1 MKTTADTEIGAGLLE
16 SDDVKTRTS
25 QRRLRLWLAACS
37 EARLL
42 IPWAAVGIVD
52 GVMRLKLLDGKDL
65 LTHVAVL
72 LAAFVGMVSATFIH
86 PGSKKARAD
95 MTPVVSSMPRLKI
108 TTIFGWLAVLFMAA
122 GLLSG
127 ALAGG
132 GPVFTSQNY
141 PAAYLAQTALHLGW
155 LWWSAVAGLVFVVA
169 ATVAQPSSFH
179 LGTGSKICI
188 LAVEVCVLLLFF
200 WLENTL
206 AVAGM
211 MLLHLVVANALLSND
226 VWQSDELDPLYDK
239 EWSEQHVDHD

>member
-1 MKTTADTEIGAGLLE
+1 MNDDRIAAPQETEDTQLKTSLRR
-16 SDDVKTRTS
+16 TR
-25 QRRLRLWLAACS
+25 RWIAACS
-37 EARLL
+37 DARLW
-42 IPWAAVGIVD
+42 IAWAAVGIVD

-65 LTHVAVL
+65 LTDVAIL
-72 LAAFVGMVSATFIH
+72 LAAFVGMVSARFIH
-86 PGSKKARAD
+86 RGSKKARAD

-108 TTIFGWLAVLFMAA
+108 TTVFGWLAVLFMAA

-141 PAAYLAQTALHLGW
+141 SAAYLAQTARHLGW

-169 ATVAQPSSFH
+169 ATVAQPSSLH
-179 LGTGSKICI
+179 LGTGSKVCI

-200 WLENTL
+200 WLGNTL
-206 AVAGM
+206 AVAGL

-226 VWQSDELDPLYDK
+226 VWQSDELDPLDDK
-239 EWSEQHVDHD
+239 EWGGQHVEHD